1 LVNSYNCRHI
11 NLKEKMNI
19 LLLGPPGGGKGTQA
33 KFLIEKLNIP
43 QISTGDMLRA
53 HVNNQTDL
61 GVEAQSYMNSGSLVP
76 DEVILGMMEVRLNK
90 LDCKNGYILDG
101 FPRTIPQAKGLDS
114 LLKEL
119 NQSLDFVIV
128 IEVNDDIIVNR
139 MGGRRVHEASGRVY
153 HIKFNP
159 PKVENMDDETGEEL
173 LIRPDDEESTVRKR
187 LEVYH
192 TETSPLINFYQL
204 QELVYKV
211 NGQTDIDIVS
221 NSIYEI
227 INN

>member
-1 LVNSYNCRHI
+1 
-11 NLKEKMNI
+11 MNI